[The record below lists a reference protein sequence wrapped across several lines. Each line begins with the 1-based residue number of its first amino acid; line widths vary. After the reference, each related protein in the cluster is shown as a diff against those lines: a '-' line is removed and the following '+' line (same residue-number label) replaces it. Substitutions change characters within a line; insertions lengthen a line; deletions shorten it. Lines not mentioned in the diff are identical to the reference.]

1 MDTLSVVQT
10 RDQER
15 GQDDS
20 CFEDDRSS
28 RRDPDSS
35 TANLLVPLRPQSQRF
50 HSHDNQTFKSPQTHT
65 PALWQ
70 FFWWLLTLVIS
81 ALILATIKI
90 YKRLGNFTSVQKHTF
105 NTISTA
111 LILGLGLN
119 FFVGHQAHALDDRG
133 GDSSIY
139 GHAGSIQIFSERI
152 AIKNIQAGLLQP
164 SREKLHIEHRESD

>member
-1 MDTLSVVQT
+1 MDTLSVVRT

-15 GQDDS
+15 AHDDS

-35 TANLLVPLRPQSQRF
+35 TANLLVPLRPQSQHF
-50 HSHDNQTFKSPQTHT
+50 HSHDNQASKSPQTHT

-70 FFWWLLTLVIS
+70 FFWWLLTVVLS
-81 ALILATIKI
+81 ALILTTIKI
-90 YKRLGNFTSVQKHTF
+90 YKTLGNFTSVQKHTF
-105 NTISTA
+105 NIISTA

-119 FFVGHQAHALDDRG
+119 YFVGHHAYALNDRG
-133 GDSSIY
+133 GDSSNFGY
-139 GHAGSIQIFSERI
+139 AGSIQIFSERI
-152 AIKNIQAGLLQP
+152 AIENIKAGLLQH

>member
-1 MDTLSVVQT
+1 MDTLSVVRT

-20 CFEDDRSS
+20 RFEDDSS
-28 RRDPDSS
+28 SQRGPDSS

-50 HSHDNQTFKSPQTHT
+50 HSHDNQAFRSPQTHT

-70 FFWWLLTLVIS
+70 FSWWLLTVVLN
-81 ALILATIKI
+81 ALILATINI

-119 FFVGHQAHALDDRG
+119 FFVGHHACALKDRG
-133 GDSSIY
+133 GYSSIFRY
-139 GHAGSIQIFSERI
+139 AGSIQIFIERI
-152 AIKNIQAGLLQP
+152 AIENTKAGLLQP
-164 SREKLHIEHRESD
+164 SRERLDIEYRESD